1 MLENKILTIGGKIQ
15 CKKNCLAFRGKLG
28 RSFELVVGGVGGWG
42 VGGCFIAGWTGSEC
56 LTFNKKLSTPK

>member
-28 RSFELVVGGVGGWG
+28 RSFELVVGGGGG
-42 VGGCFIAGWTGSEC
+42 AEGCFIAGWTGSEC